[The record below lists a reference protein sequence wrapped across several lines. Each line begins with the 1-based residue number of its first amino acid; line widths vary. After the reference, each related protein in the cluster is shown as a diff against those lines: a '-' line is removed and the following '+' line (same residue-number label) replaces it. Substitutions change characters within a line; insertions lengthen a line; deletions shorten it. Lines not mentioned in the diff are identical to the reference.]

1 MTVLFCG
8 LPSKSA
14 AELALPTQRVQISRQ
29 GTSCR
34 RNGSGTRMMT
44 SSHTFLYK
52 TSQAMI
58 SRHLKQ
64 CSQDISKACLQKLT
78 WRGQSYILLCCQ
90 FWLHTVITEIYTL
103 ARQIKWP
110 TPPAA
115 MTSNAEDSVCARDRW
130 QGLIDL
136 QRATPDGGQMHDPKT
151 CVELHRLHCAHL
163 YLKRVSTGSS
173 FGATGSSFGANSS
186 LADSAID
193 GERGP
198 AVDQH

>member
-14 AELALPTQRVQISRQ
+14 AELALPTRRVQISRQ
-29 GTSCR
+29 GTSCW
-34 RNGSGTRMMT
+34 RNGSGTYMMT

-52 TSQAMI
+52 TSQAML

-64 CSQDISKACLQKLT
+64 CSQDISRACLQKLT
-78 WRGQSYILLCCQ
+78 WRGQSYVLLCCQ
-90 FWLHTVITEIYTL
+90 FWLQTVITEIYTL
-103 ARQIKWP
+103 AHQIKRP

-151 CVELHRLHCAHL
+151 CVELHRLAMCAPVL
-163 YLKRVSTGSS
+163 EKS
-173 FGATGSSFGANSS
+173 FHGLQLRRHRLQLRRQLFARRLS
-186 LADSAID
+186 
-193 GERGP
+193 
-198 AVDQH
+198 H